1 MDIEQ
6 SVIDVGQIDAATGQ
20 RAFLDRTINSRV
32 AVRSSESVVLG
43 GLIRENSSLG
53 DSGVPVLR
61 EIPIFGSLFGTTSTD
76 STRTELLVIIT
87 PRALYNED
95 ELRAVSDEM
104 REQVRFMEL
113 VTDPPRTGVNTYK
126 K

>member
-1 MDIEQ
+1 
-6 SVIDVGQIDAATGQ
+6 
-20 RAFLDRTINSRV
+20 
-32 AVRSSESVVLG
+32 
-43 GLIRENSSLG
+43 LIRENSSLG

-61 EIPIFGSLFGTTSTD
+61 EIPFFGSLFGSTTTD